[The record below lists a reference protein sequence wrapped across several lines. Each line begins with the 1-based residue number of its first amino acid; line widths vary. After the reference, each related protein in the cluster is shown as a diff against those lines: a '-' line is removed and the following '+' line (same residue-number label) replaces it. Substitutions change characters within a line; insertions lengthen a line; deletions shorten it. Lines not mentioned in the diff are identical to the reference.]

1 MIQVSSCKQV
11 ALLVVGFCL
20 CASGCEDDDDTRA
33 AVFETTLTIQD
44 SSGQESAAFAPGEG
58 ITFVL
63 SVRNRT
69 AQPRT
74 ITFPSGQVFD
84 FIVLNE
90 TQGALLWRWSNGMIF
105 TGALWDL
112 AFAPNET
119 KTYTMVWDQLDN
131 SGNPVGTGTYDAQ
144 GYLATAEERVKT
156 SGDFSPSQ
164 MRSEM
169 SYFIVQ

>member
-1 MIQVSSCKQV
+1 MIQISSCKKL

-33 AVFETTLTIQD
+33 AVLETTLTIQD
-44 SSGQESAAFAPGEG
+44 SSGQESAAFVPGEG

-74 ITFPSGQVFD
+74 ITFPSGQLFN
-84 FIVLNE
+84 FIVLSEN
-90 TQGALLWRWSNGMIF
+90 QGALLWKWSHGLIF
-105 TGALWDL
+105 TQAFWDL

-119 KTYTMVWDQLDN
+119 KTYTIVWDRLDN
-131 SGNPVGTGTYDAQ
+131 AGNPVGTGTYYTQ
-144 GYLATAEERVKT
+144 GYLATVEENVNI

-169 SYFIVQ
+169 SNFIAQ